1 MRLSPYYIPVIL
13 GLTMA
18 VPAFT
23 PAAHAQVAVGISVDL
38 APPPIPVYVQP
49 PIPEEGYLWTPG
61 YWGYEEAGGYYWIP
75 GTWVRPPSVGVLWTP
90 PYWGFVG
97 GHYGFNA
104 G

>member
-18 VPAFT
+18 VPAFIPT
-23 PAAHAQVAVGISVDL
+23 AHAQIGIGISIGI

-61 YWGYEEAGGYYWIP
+61 YWAYEQDGGYYWVP
-75 GTWVRPPSVGVLWTP
+75 GTWVRPPRLGVLWTP
-90 PYWGFVG
+90 PYWGFEG
-97 GHYGFNA
+97 GVYGFHA